1 MNGAIMFCAIAA
13 MVALLT
19 AGLWFG
25 LANWLR
31 AGPKT
36 RSLLSVLF
44 GQMIFGAALLVD
56 GAPSNGVIV
65 ALFRCTLRSR
75 GSSGRRPTGDW
86 RWRSSRSWTSANS
99 AGASRC

>member
-25 LANWLR
+25 LAIWLR

-56 GAPSNGVIV
+56 GAPYNGVIFALFLIPLV
-65 ALFRCTLRSR
+65 ALQAFVVLALESR
-75 GSSGRRPTGDW
+75 DFGLDG
-86 RWRSSRSWTSANS
+86 
-99 AGASRC
+99 

>member
-1 MNGAIMFCAIAA
+1 MPVRRSAWPPAVRWPGSEGEARRMNDAIMFCAIAA

-56 GAPSNGVIV
+56 GAPYNGVIF
-65 ALFRCTLRSR
+65 ALFR
-75 GSSGRRPTGDW
+75 
-86 RWRSSRSWTSANS
+86 
-99 AGASRC
+99 

>member
-1 MNGAIMFCAIAA
+1 MPVRRSAWPPAVRWPGEARRMNGAIMFCAIAA
-13 MVALLT
+13 MVSLLT

-56 GAPSNGVIV
+56 GAPYNGVIF
-65 ALFRCTLRSR
+65 ALFR
-75 GSSGRRPTGDW
+75 
-86 RWRSSRSWTSANS
+86 
-99 AGASRC
+99 

>member
-56 GAPSNGVIV
+56 GAPYNGVIFALFLIPLV
-65 ALFRCTLRSR
+65 ALQAFVVLALESR
-75 GSSGRRPTGDW
+75 DFGLDG
-86 RWRSSRSWTSANS
+86 
-99 AGASRC
+99 

>member
-31 AGPKT
+31 AGPK
-36 RSLLSVLF
+36 R
-44 GQMIFGAALLVD
+44 
-56 GAPSNGVIV
+56 
-65 ALFRCTLRSR
+65 
-75 GSSGRRPTGDW
+75 
-86 RWRSSRSWTSANS
+86 
-99 AGASRC
+99 GASCPCCSAS

>member
-56 GAPSNGVIV
+56 GAPYNGVIFALFLIPLV
-65 ALFRCTLRSR
+65 ALQAFVVLALESR
-75 GSSGRRPTGDW
+75 DFGMDG
-86 RWRSSRSWTSANS
+86 
-99 AGASRC
+99 